1 MSKLSIVVPC
11 YNEEESIPLFYPA
24 VEKVVRQ
31 MNDLQIEYWF
41 VNDGSSDNSLV
52 EMRKLHEQNPERVHY
67 VSFSRNFGKEA
78 GLYAGLQAATGDYVV
93 VMDVD
98 LQDPPEFLPQMY
110 ELLQTGEYD
119 CIGTRRVDRT
129 GEAKFKSFLS
139 DQFYH
144 VINRISQTNIVPG
157 ARDYR
162 MMTRQMVDAVLS
174 LKEYNRFSKGIFS
187 WVGFKTKYLDYHN
200 VERVAGETDWSTW
213 KLFKYAMDGIT
224 DFSQAPLSIAVWLGT
239 TSFVLS
245 IIGLLFVIIRRI
257 VEPGSSVFGWASL
270 ISSYYSADSNCYALE
285 FLVSTLVV
293 SICRSSKDQSILL
306 RKRNNDKT
314 KKPAVLVSRTINCR
328 DFNLGL
334 H

>member
-41 VNDGSSDNSLV
+41 VNDGSSDNSLT

-98 LQDPPEFLPQMY
+98 LQDPPEFLPKMY

-139 DQFYH
+139 TQFYH
-144 VINRISQTNIVPG
+144 VINRLSQTNIVPG

-200 VERVAGETDWSTW
+200 VERVAGKTDWSTW
-213 KLFKYAMDGIT
+213 KLFKYAFDGIA
-224 DFSQAPLSIAVWLGT
+224 DFSQVPLSIAVWLGT

-257 VEPGSSVFGWASL
+257 VEPGSSVFGWASM
-270 ISSYYSADSNCYALE
+270 
-285 FLVSTLVV
+285 
-293 SICRSSKDQSILL
+293 ICIILL
-306 RKRNNDKT
+306 LGGLQLLCIGILGKYIGRIYLQVKQRPIYIIKE
-314 KKPAVLVSRTINCR
+314 KK
-328 DFNLGL
+328 
-334 H
+334 

>member
-41 VNDGSSDNSLV
+41 VNDGSSDNSLA

-139 DQFYH
+139 TQFYH
-144 VINRISQTNIVPG
+144 IINQLSQTNIVPG

-162 MMTRQMVDAVLS
+162 MMTRQMVNAVLS

-200 VERVAGETDWSTW
+200 VERVAGKTDWSTW
-213 KLFKYAMDGIT
+213 KLFKYAFDGIA
-224 DFSQAPLSIAVWLGT
+224 DFSQVPLSIAVWLGT

-245 IIGLLFVIIRRI
+245 IIGLLFVVIRRI
-257 VEPGSSVFGWASL
+257 VEPSSSVFGWASM
-270 ISSYYSADSNCYALE
+270 
-285 FLVSTLVV
+285 
-293 SICRSSKDQSILL
+293 ICIILL
-306 RKRNNDKT
+306 LGGLQLLCIGILGKYIGRIYLQVKQRPIYIIKE
-314 KKPAVLVSRTINCR
+314 KK
-328 DFNLGL
+328 
-334 H
+334 

>member
-41 VNDGSSDNSLV
+41 VNDGSSDNSLT

-139 DQFYH
+139 NQFYH
-144 VINRISQTNIVPG
+144 IINQLSQTNIVPG

-162 MMTRQMVDAVLS
+162 MMTRQMVNAVLS

-200 VERVAGETDWSTW
+200 VERVAGKTDWSTW
-213 KLFKYAMDGIT
+213 KLFKYAFDGIA
-224 DFSQAPLSIAVWLGT
+224 DFSQVPLSIAVWLGT

-245 IIGLLFVIIRRI
+245 IIGLLFVVIRRI
-257 VEPGSSVFGWASL
+257 VEPGSSVFGWASM
-270 ISSYYSADSNCYALE
+270 
-285 FLVSTLVV
+285 
-293 SICRSSKDQSILL
+293 ICIILL
-306 RKRNNDKT
+306 LGGLQLLCIGILGKYIGRIYLQVKQRPIYIIKE
-314 KKPAVLVSRTINCR
+314 KK
-328 DFNLGL
+328 
-334 H
+334 

>member
-67 VSFSRNFGKEA
+67 ISFSRNFGKEA
-78 GLYAGLQAATGDYVV
+78 GLYAGLQAATGDYIV

-98 LQDPPEFLPQMY
+98 LQDPPEFLPKMY

-119 CIGTRRVDRT
+119 CIGTRRVDRA

-139 DQFYH
+139 TQFYH
-144 VINRISQTNIVPG
+144 VINRLSQTNIVPG

-200 VERVAGETDWSTW
+200 VERVAGRTDWSTW
-213 KLFKYAMDGIT
+213 KLFKYAFDGIA
-224 DFSQAPLSIAVWLGT
+224 DFSQVPLSIAVWLGT

-257 VEPGSSVFGWASL
+257 VEPGSSVFGWASM
-270 ISSYYSADSNCYALE
+270 
-285 FLVSTLVV
+285 
-293 SICRSSKDQSILL
+293 ICIILL
-306 RKRNNDKT
+306 LGGLQLLCIGILGKYIGRIYLQVKQRPIYIIKE
-314 KKPAVLVSRTINCR
+314 KK
-328 DFNLGL
+328 
-334 H
+334 

>member
-11 YNEEESIPLFYPA
+11 YNEDESIPLFYPA

-31 MNDLQIEYWF
+31 INDLQIEYWF
-41 VNDGSSDNSLV
+41 VNDGSSDNSLT

-139 DQFYH
+139 NQFYH
-144 VINRISQTNIVPG
+144 IINQLSQTNIVPG

-162 MMTRQMVDAVLS
+162 MMTRQMVNAVLS

-200 VERVAGETDWSTW
+200 VERVAGKTDWSTW
-213 KLFKYAMDGIT
+213 KLFKYAFDGIA
-224 DFSQAPLSIAVWLGT
+224 DFSQVPLSIAVWLGT

-245 IIGLLFVIIRRI
+245 IIGLLFVVIRRI
-257 VEPGSSVFGWASL
+257 AEPGSSVFGWASM
-270 ISSYYSADSNCYALE
+270 
-285 FLVSTLVV
+285 
-293 SICRSSKDQSILL
+293 ICIILL
-306 RKRNNDKT
+306 LGGLQLLCIGILGKYIGRIYLQVKQRPIYIIKE
-314 KKPAVLVSRTINCR
+314 KK
-328 DFNLGL
+328 
-334 H
+334 

>member
-31 MNDLQIEYWF
+31 MNELKIEYWF
-41 VNDGSSDNSLV
+41 VNDGSADKSLE
-52 EMRKLHEQNPERVHY
+52 EMRKLHQQDPEHVHY

-110 ELLQTGEYD
+110 DLIKTGEYD

-129 GEAKFKSFLS
+129 GEAKIKSFLS

-144 VINRISQTNIVPG
+144 VINKISQTNIVPG

-200 VERVAGETDWSTW
+200 VEWVAGETDWSTW

-239 TSFVLS
+239 SSFVLS
-245 IIGLLFVIIRRI
+245 IIGLIFVVVRRI
-257 VEPGSSVFGWASL
+257 VEPGSSVFGWASM
-270 ISSYYSADSNCYALE
+270 
-285 FLVSTLVV
+285 
-293 SICRSSKDQSILL
+293 ICIILL
-306 RKRNNDKT
+306 FGGLQLLCIGILGKYIGRIYMQVKQRPIYIIKE
-314 KKPAVLVSRTINCR
+314 KK
-328 DFNLGL
+328 
-334 H
+334 

>member
-11 YNEEESIPLFYPA
+11 YNEDESIPLFYPA

-31 MNDLQIEYWF
+31 INDLQIEYWF
-41 VNDGSSDNSLV
+41 VNDGSSDNSLT

-139 DQFYH
+139 NQFYH
-144 VINRISQTNIVPG
+144 IINQLSQTNIVPG

-162 MMTRQMVDAVLS
+162 MMTRQMVNAVLS

-200 VERVAGETDWSTW
+200 VERVAGKTNWSTW
-213 KLFKYAMDGIT
+213 KLFKYAFDGIA
-224 DFSQAPLSIAVWLGT
+224 DFSQVPLSIAVWLGT

-245 IIGLLFVIIRRI
+245 IIGLLFVVIRRI
-257 VEPGSSVFGWASL
+257 VEPGSSVFGWASM
-270 ISSYYSADSNCYALE
+270 
-285 FLVSTLVV
+285 
-293 SICRSSKDQSILL
+293 ICIILL
-306 RKRNNDKT
+306 LGGLQLLCIGILGKYIGRIYLQVKQRPIYIIKE
-314 KKPAVLVSRTINCR
+314 KK
-328 DFNLGL
+328 
-334 H
+334 

>member
-41 VNDGSSDNSLV
+41 VNDGSSDNSLT

-98 LQDPPEFLPQMY
+98 LQDPPEFLPKMY

-139 DQFYH
+139 TQFYH
-144 VINRISQTNIVPG
+144 VINRLSQTNIVPG

-200 VERVAGETDWSTW
+200 VERVADKTDWSTW
-213 KLFKYAMDGIT
+213 KLFKYAFDGIA
-224 DFSQAPLSIAVWLGT
+224 DFSQVPLSIAVWLGT

-257 VEPGSSVFGWASL
+257 VEPGSSVFGWASM
-270 ISSYYSADSNCYALE
+270 
-285 FLVSTLVV
+285 
-293 SICRSSKDQSILL
+293 ICIILL
-306 RKRNNDKT
+306 LGGLQLLCIGILGKYIGRIYLQVKQRPIYIIKE
-314 KKPAVLVSRTINCR
+314 KK
-328 DFNLGL
+328 
-334 H
+334 

>member
-1 MSKLSIVVPC
+1 MSKLSIIVPC

-24 VEKVVRQ
+24 VEKVIRQ

-41 VNDGSSDNSLV
+41 VNDGSSDNSLT

-200 VERVAGETDWSTW
+200 VERVAGKTDWSTW

-239 TSFVLS
+239 TSFILS

-270 ISSYYSADSNCYALE
+270 IC
-285 FLVSTLVV
+285 
-293 SICRSSKDQSILL
+293 IILL
-306 RKRNNDKT
+306 FGGLQLLCIGIVGKYIGRIYMQVKQRPIYIIKE
-314 KKPAVLVSRTINCR
+314 KK
-328 DFNLGL
+328 
-334 H
+334 

>member
-11 YNEEESIPLFYPA
+11 YNEEESSPLFYPA

-31 MNDLQIEYWF
+31 IKDLQIEYWF
-41 VNDGSSDNSLV
+41 VNDGSSDNSLT
-52 EMRKLHEQNPERVHY
+52 EMRRLHEQDPERVHY

-110 ELLQTGEYD
+110 ELIKTGEYD

-144 VINRISQTNIVPG
+144 AINKISQTNIVPG

-200 VERVAGETDWSTW
+200 VERVAGKTDWSTW
-213 KLFKYAMDGIT
+213 KLFKYAFDGIA
-224 DFSQAPLSIAVWLGT
+224 DFSQVPLSIAVWLGT

-257 VEPGSSVFGWASL
+257 VEPGSSVFGWASM
-270 ISSYYSADSNCYALE
+270 
-285 FLVSTLVV
+285 
-293 SICRSSKDQSILL
+293 ICIILL
-306 RKRNNDKT
+306 LGGLQLLCIGILGKYIGRIYLQVKQRPIYIIKE
-314 KKPAVLVSRTINCR
+314 KK
-328 DFNLGL
+328 
-334 H
+334 

>member
-67 VSFSRNFGKEA
+67 ISFSRNFGKEA
-78 GLYAGLQAATGDYVV
+78 GLYAGLQAATGDYIV

-98 LQDPPEFLPQMY
+98 LQDPPEFLPKMY

-119 CIGTRRVDRT
+119 CIGTRRVDRA

-139 DQFYH
+139 TQFYH
-144 VINRISQTNIVPG
+144 IINRLSQTNSVPG

-200 VERVAGETDWSTW
+200 VERVAGKTDWSTW
-213 KLFKYAMDGIT
+213 KLFKYAFDGIA
-224 DFSQAPLSIAVWLGT
+224 DFSQVPLSIAVWLGT

-257 VEPGSSVFGWASL
+257 VEPGSSVFGWASM
-270 ISSYYSADSNCYALE
+270 
-285 FLVSTLVV
+285 
-293 SICRSSKDQSILL
+293 ICIILL
-306 RKRNNDKT
+306 LGGLQLLCIGILGKYIGRIYLQVKQRPIYIIKE
-314 KKPAVLVSRTINCR
+314 KK
-328 DFNLGL
+328 
-334 H
+334 

>member
-41 VNDGSSDNSLV
+41 VNDGSSDNSLT

-200 VERVAGETDWSTW
+200 VERVAGKTDWSTW

-239 TSFVLS
+239 TSFILS

-270 ISSYYSADSNCYALE
+270 IC
-285 FLVSTLVV
+285 
-293 SICRSSKDQSILL
+293 IILL
-306 RKRNNDKT
+306 FGGLQLLCIGIVGKYIGRIYMQVKQRPIYIIKE
-314 KKPAVLVSRTINCR
+314 KK
-328 DFNLGL
+328 
-334 H
+334 

>member
-1 MSKLSIVVPC
+1 MKKLSIVVPC

-24 VEKVVRQ
+24 VEKVVNQ
-31 MNDLQIEYWF
+31 MNDLKIEYWF
-41 VNDGSSDNSLV
+41 VNDGSSDNSLA
-52 EMRKLHEQNPERVHY
+52 EMRKLHEQDPERVHY

-78 GLYAGLQAATGDYVV
+78 GLYAGLQATTGDYVV

-129 GEAKFKSFLS
+129 GEARFKSFLS
-139 DQFYH
+139 DQFYR
-144 VINRISQTNIVPG
+144 VINRISQTSIVPG

-162 MMTRQMVDAVLS
+162 MMTRQMADAVLS

-200 VERVAGETDWSTW
+200 VERAAGTTDWSTW
-213 KLFKYAMDGIT
+213 KLFKYAFDGIA
-224 DFSQAPLSIAVWLGT
+224 DFSQVPLSIAVWLGT

-257 VEPGSSVFGWASL
+257 IEPDSSVFGWASL
-270 ISSYYSADSNCYALE
+270 IC
-285 FLVSTLVV
+285 
-293 SICRSSKDQSILL
+293 IILL
-306 RKRNNDKT
+306 LGGMQLLCIGVLGKYIGRIYLQVKQRPIYIIKE
-314 KKPAVLVSRTINCR
+314 KK
-328 DFNLGL
+328 
-334 H
+334 

>member
-1 MSKLSIVVPC
+1 MKKLSIVVPC

-24 VEKVVRQ
+24 VEKVVNQ

-41 VNDGSSDNSLV
+41 VNDGSSDNSLT
-52 EMRKLHEQNPERVHY
+52 EMRKLHEQDPKRVHY

-78 GLYAGLQAATGDYVV
+78 GLYAGLQATTGDYVV

-129 GEAKFKSFLS
+129 GEARFKSFLS
-139 DQFYH
+139 DQFYR
-144 VINRISQTNIVPG
+144 VINHISQTSIVPG

-200 VERVAGETDWSTW
+200 VERVAGTTDWSTW
-213 KLFKYAMDGIT
+213 KLFKYAFDGIA
-224 DFSQAPLSIAVWLGT
+224 DFSQVPLSIAVWLGT

-257 VEPGSSVFGWASL
+257 VEPNSSVFGWASL
-270 ISSYYSADSNCYALE
+270 IC
-285 FLVSTLVV
+285 
-293 SICRSSKDQSILL
+293 IILL
-306 RKRNNDKT
+306 FGGLQLLCIGILGKYIGRVYMQVKQRPIYIIKE
-314 KKPAVLVSRTINCR
+314 KK
-328 DFNLGL
+328 
-334 H
+334 